1 MKNIFIEGIQGSGKS
16 TLIQR
21 LSERLPEYHRYA
33 EGDISPVELAWC
45 SYMTKA
51 QYEDVLDKYPD
62 IIEEIR
68 RWTAVEGECYIV
80 AYTRI
85 ITDYPGFHK
94 YMEQFEI
101 YNGRRSLAELKEI
114 VLRRYEAFR
123 GEGNLFECAFF
134 QNVVEDMILFHLLTD
149 DEIVEFYRELWE
161 KVDKEKFLMLYL
173 DNEDIA
179 ENVRIIREE
188 RCDQAGNQL
197 WYQLM
202 LEYLKSCP
210 YAKAH
215 SMENFEDMVAHFEHR
230 RAVEKRIIA
239 EVLEECAVILPAKK
253 YDVEDV
259 LKLGDRVNYV
269 YRQS

>member
-16 TLIQR
+16 TLVQR

-45 SYMTKA
+45 SYMTPV
-51 QYEDVLDKYPD
+51 QYQETLAKYPD
-62 IIEEIR
+62 IQEEIR
-68 RWTAVEGECYIV
+68 KWTATEGEYYIV

-94 YMEQFEI
+94 DLEQYEI
-101 YNGRRSLAELKEI
+101 YNGRRSLQELKDI
-114 VLRRYEAFR
+114 VLRRYEAFS
-123 GEGNLFECAFF
+123 GEGNIFECAFF
-134 QNVVEDMILFHLLTD
+134 QNIVEDMILFHLLSD
-149 DEIVEFYRELWE
+149 DEIVAFYKELFE

-188 RCDQAGNQL
+188 RSDQAGNQL

-202 LEYLKSCP
+202 LEYLKACP
-210 YAKAH
+210 YAEH
-215 SMENFEDMVAHFEHR
+215 HDLTDFHGMVAHFEHR

-239 EVLEECAVILPAKK
+239 EVLGECAVIMPAKK
-253 YDVEDV
+253 YDIDGLSRLEW
-259 LKLGDRVNYV
+259 
-269 YRQS
+269 

>member
-16 TLIQR
+16 TLVQR
-21 LSERLPEYHRYA
+21 LSENLTEYHRYA

-45 SYMTKA
+45 SYMTPS
-51 QYEDVLDKYPD
+51 QYEEVLEKYQD
-62 IIEEIR
+62 IREEIQK
-68 RWTAVEGECYIV
+68 WTAIEGEHYIV

-94 YMEQFEI
+94 DLEQFEI

-114 VLRRYEAFR
+114 VFSRYEAFTS
-123 GEGNLFECAFF
+123 EGNIFECAFF
-134 QNVVEDMILFHLLTD
+134 QNIVEDMILFHLLTD
-149 DEIVEFYRELWE
+149 DEIVAFYRELFE
-161 KVDKEKFLMLYL
+161 KVDKDKFLLLYL
-173 DNEDIA
+173 DNEDIPG
-179 ENVRIIREE
+179 NVRIIREE

-210 YAKAH
+210 YAEH
-215 SMENFEDMVAHFEHR
+215 HRMESFEDMVAHFEHR

-239 EVLEECAVILPAKK
+239 EVLGERAVVLPAKR
-253 YDVEDV
+253 YAVEDV
-259 LKLGDRVNYV
+259 LKLVK
-269 YRQS
+269 

>member
-21 LSERLPEYHRYA
+21 LSEALPAYHRYA

-45 SYMTKA
+45 TYMTEA
-51 QYEDVLDKYPD
+51 QYQVVLSKYPD
-62 IIEEIR
+62 IEEEIR
-68 RWTAVEGECYIV
+68 KWTAVEGEHYIV

-94 YMEQFEI
+94 DLEQYEI
-101 YNGRRSLAELKEI
+101 YNGRRSLEELKEI
-114 VLRRYEAFR
+114 VLRRHGAFQ

-134 QNVVEDMILFHLLTD
+134 QNIVEDMILFHLLTD
-149 DEIVEFYRELWE
+149 DEIVAFYKELFAV
-161 KVDKEKFLMLYL
+161 VDKEKFLMLYL

-179 ENVRIIREE
+179 ENVQIICEE
-188 RCDQAGNQL
+188 RCDQDGNRL

-202 LEYLKSCP
+202 QEYLKSCP
-210 YAKAH
+210 YAKEH
-215 SMENFEDMVAHFEHR
+215 DLTDFDGMVAHFEHR

-239 EVLEECAVILPAKK
+239 EVLGEHAVILPAKK
-253 YDVEDV
+253 YDLEEI
-259 LKLGDRVNYV
+259 LKFGV
-269 YRQS
+269 

>member
-1 MKNIFIEGIQGSGKS
+1 MKNIFVEGIQGSGKS
-16 TLIQR
+16 TLVQR
-21 LSERLPEYHRYA
+21 LSEKLPEYHRYA

-45 SYMTKA
+45 CYMTPA
-51 QYEDVLDKYPD
+51 QYEDVLEKYPD
-62 IIEEIR
+62 IREEIR
-68 RWTAVEGECYIV
+68 KWTAVEGEHYIV

-94 YMEQFEI
+94 DLEQYEI

-114 VLRRYEAFR
+114 VFSRYEAFN

-134 QNVVEDMILFHLLTD
+134 QNIVEDMILFHLLTD
-149 DEIVEFYRELWE
+149 DEIVEFYRELFA
-161 KVDKEKFLMLYL
+161 KVDQDKFLMIYL

-188 RCDQAGNQL
+188 RCDGSGNQL

-210 YAKAH
+210 YAEHHK
-215 SMENFEDMVAHFEHR
+215 MEDFEDMVAHFEHR

-239 EVLEECAVILPAKK
+239 EVLGARAVVVPAKK
-253 YDVEDV
+253 YELDEI
-259 LKLGDRVNYV
+259 LKMVM
-269 YRQS
+269 

>member
-1 MKNIFIEGIQGSGKS
+1 MRNIFIEGIQGSGKS

-21 LSERLPEYHRYA
+21 LSERLPDYHRYA

-45 SYMTKA
+45 SYMTGA
-51 QYEDVLDKYPD
+51 QYEEMLDKYPD
-62 IIEEIR
+62 IQDEIR
-68 RWTAVEGECYIV
+68 KWTAEEDEHYIV

-94 YMEQFEI
+94 DLEQYEI
-101 YNGRRSLAELKEI
+101 YNGRRSLEELKEI
-114 VLRRYEAFR
+114 VLRRYEAFQ

-149 DEIVEFYRELWE
+149 DEIVAFYKELFE
-161 KVDKEKFLMLYL
+161 KVDKDKFLMLYL

-210 YAKAH
+210 YAKEH
-215 SMENFEDMVAHFEHR
+215 DLTDFDGMVAHFEHR

-239 EVLEECAVILPAKK
+239 EVLGEHAVILPAKR
-253 YDVEDV
+253 YNLEEV
-259 LKLGDRVNYV
+259 LRYKRDKNV
-269 YRQS
+269 